1 MAKAKKTGGKKK
13 GGAKAATTD
22 APKIIGAKGGIPQGA
37 LLNEV
42 LLTMEDDL
50 RVSKKQ
56 GQDFIESLK
65 SAVEKELMS
74 GRPVNL
80 FGMVKVVPRFH
91 TKGQREVNE
100 TFGDPTSKKVVKK
113 YPAKVSVKVTPLKPV
128 KDALPTVAKMQKVVG

>member
-1 MAKAKKTGGKKK
+1 MAKTKNKSKK

-56 GQDFIESLK
+56 GSDFVESLK
-65 SAVEKELMS
+65 SAIEKELMA

-80 FGMVKVVPRFH
+80 FGMVKIVPRFH

-100 TFGDPTSKKVVKK
+100 VFGDPTSKKVIKK

-128 KDALPTVAKMQKVVG
+128 KDALPSVAKLQKVVG